1 MVKKKKGIEYYLSI
15 IAVSIAFAA
24 LVVSLWQLNL
34 SREHNK
40 LSVRPKILITP
51 YLEGPGGRN
60 GLYIE
65 NSGLGPGT
73 INSFEVATPAGNY
86 SGFGRDR
93 WAEILE
99 SNGLESFCFAKG
111 WPDPEAT
118 LKEGEKLA
126 LLEISNSKPDG
137 CYIKALEVFSQKEIS
152 LKIDYRSMYNEKF
165 ETSRNFNIESKELE
179 VISSLLS
186 QYMVK

>member
-1 MVKKKKGIEYYLSI
+1 MVQRRRGIEFYLSI
-15 IAVSIAFAA
+15 LAVFIAFAA
-24 LVVSLWQLNL
+24 LVVSSLQLNL

-73 INSFEVATPAGNY
+73 INSFVVSAPSGTY
-86 SGFGRDR
+86 SGFGKDR

-99 SNGLESFCFAKG
+99 SNGLDSFCFAKG
-111 WPDPEAT
+111 WPDPETT
-118 LKEGEKLA
+118 LKEGQKIA
-126 LLEISNSKPDG
+126 LLEISKSKPDG
-137 CYIKALEVFSQKEIS
+137 CYIKALEVFQKKEIS
-152 LKIDYRSMYNEKF
+152 LTINYHSMYKESF
-165 ETSRNFNIESKELE
+165 ATSRDFNIESKELE
-179 VISSLLS
+179 LISSILS
-186 QYMVK
+186 QYIVK